1 MSEMWRKIIF
11 KYIFCLFVCLD
22 FDISVPIK
30 LKKSKPP
37 IPPTTTEQ
45 PIKTLIPQLLNTN
58 ERIKLKGAIFCH
70 VNKIAWLAQLRF
82 SAMLGNQKCKGAIPS
97 FMANDNLFCYHLT
110 SRLHNFAFDTISSHT
125 NMVSR
130 VGILEM
136 IRPRIAVKARRFS
149 LHENVSGIAFLNS
162 RTNHHVRSSV
172 IVRHPGRELIS
183 KRMT

>member
-1 MSEMWRKIIF
+1 M
-11 KYIFCLFVCLD
+11 
-22 FDISVPIK
+22 
-30 LKKSKPP
+30 KKSVFCASFCQN
-37 IPPTTTEQ
+37 ILITEQ
-45 PIKTLIPQLLNTN
+45 PIKTRIPPLLNIN
-58 ERIKLKGAIFCH
+58 ELIKLKGAIFCH

-162 RTNHHVRSSV
+162 SAIQHARSSFRN
-172 IVRHPGRELIS
+172 RHPDFDTISFLRES
-183 KRMT
+183 